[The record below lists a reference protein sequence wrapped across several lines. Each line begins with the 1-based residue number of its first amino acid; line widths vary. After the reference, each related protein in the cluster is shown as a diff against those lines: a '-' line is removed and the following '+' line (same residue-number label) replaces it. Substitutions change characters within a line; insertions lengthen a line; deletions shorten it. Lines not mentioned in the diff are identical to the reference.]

1 MENLFT
7 KEWLAT
13 NGLGGYASG
22 AVNGANTRQY
32 HGLLVAALV
41 PPTDRTVVV
50 AKIEERILMDG
61 QYHDIST
68 NQYPKVVFPDGGRY
82 LKGFDVDPTP
92 TWQYGDN
99 DWALRKN
106 VQMISGSNTTLLTYG
121 NCGKRPLVLE
131 LHPLYAYNDFHTTFH
146 EASCYNFFTEFHN
159 DHLKTYPKYGC
170 NPVFTGWTAGQYF
183 EARSWFKNIILS
195 KGKARGLGSVCD
207 YYRIGYL
214 VHELLPG
221 EELVMY
227 FTVEEDIVGKS
238 IEKIPSLADKK
249 YTWNQEKPAHGFF
262 HDLMVSGEQFLVNRK
277 STNSMSIIAGYHW
290 FTDWGRD
297 TMIAMRGLTIA
308 TGKKE
313 LSRSILNTFF
323 KSVDQGMIP
332 DRFPDNSK
340 DPVHYNTMD
349 ATLWLFVASY
359 DYHQKFGDN
368 EFLEDHIGI
377 LKNILDQHIAGAR
390 YNIQITKEGFIYGG
404 EPDVQLTWMDAIV
417 GGKVITP
424 RIGCP
429 LEVNALWYNALRI
442 YENFCQILE
451 LEIETCYL
459 ELINKFE
466 SYFTQFFTNA
476 QGTLYDV
483 IIPGI
488 SQDNSLRP
496 NQIYCLSLPFCIL
509 DTEQQKTIFETIE
522 NKLYTPYGLRTLDPD
537 HPEYKPNYE
546 GNQWSR
552 DHAYHQGTVW
562 PFLLHEYFQAYFKI
576 FGSSLNN
583 KKKVLLE
590 LEPLRQ
596 HFYKD
601 NGIHCI
607 SEIFNGS
614 GPQEGKGC
622 IHQAWS
628 VAAIIKL
635 YIDFGLD
642 KIEQEI
648 LSEQEQNLKKAKS
661 GI

>member
-1 MENLFT
+1 M
-7 KEWLAT
+7 AT

-32 HGLLVAALV
+32 HGLLVAALE

-50 AKIEERILMDG
+50 AKIEERVLIDG
-61 QYHDIST
+61 QYHNIST
-68 NQYPKVVFPDGGRY
+68 NQYPKVIFPDGGKY
-82 LKGFDVDPTP
+82 LKNFDVDPSP
-92 TWQYGDN
+92 TWQFADS
-99 DWALRKN
+99 DWDLRKN
-106 VQMISGSNTTLLTYG
+106 VQMISGSNTTVLTYNNNG
-121 NCGKRPLVLE
+121 NRPLVLE

-146 EASCYNFFTEFHN
+146 ETPCYNFFTEFNN
-159 DHLKTYPKYGC
+159 DHLKTYPEYGS
-170 NPVFTGWTAGQYF
+170 NPVYTGWSAGHYF
-183 EARSWFKNIILS
+183 EARCWFKNIILS

-214 VHELLPG
+214 VHELEPG
-221 EELVMY
+221 EDLILY
-227 FTVEEDIVGKS
+227 FTIEENIVTEG
-238 IEKIPSLADKK
+238 IEKTLSLNNKNSTGNK
-249 YTWNQEKPAHGFF
+249 ENLVPGFF
-262 HDLMVSGEQFLVNRK
+262 KDLMLSGEQFMVQRK
-277 STNSMSIIAGYHW
+277 STYSMSIIAGYHW

-313 LSRSILNTFF
+313 LSKSILNTFF

-332 DRFPDNSK
+332 DRFPDNAK

-359 DYHQKFGDN
+359 DYQKKFEDIA
-368 EFLEDHIGI
+368 FVKDHIEI

-390 YNIQITKEGFIYGG
+390 YNIHITEEGFIYGG
-404 EPDVQLTWMDAIV
+404 ECKVQLTWMDAIV

-424 RIGCP
+424 RVGCP
-429 LEVNALWYNALRI
+429 VEVNALWYNALKI
-442 YENFCQILE
+442 YENFCEILDIE
-451 LEIETCYL
+451 LESRYH
-459 ELINKFE
+459 ELIAKFE
-466 SYFTQFFTNA
+466 SNFTNFFINP
-476 QGTLYDV
+476 QGTLFDV

-488 SQDNSLRP
+488 SQDDTLRP
-496 NQIYCLSLPFCIL
+496 NQIYCLSLPFGVL
-509 DTEQQKTIFETIE
+509 DNDQQRCIFEAVE

-537 HPEYKPNYE
+537 SPEYKPNYE

-576 FGSSLNN
+576 YGTSTKN
-583 KKKVLLE
+583 KKKVMLE
-590 LEPLRQ
+590 LEPLRK
-596 HFYKD
+596 HFYQD

-614 GPQEGKGC
+614 EPQKGKGC
-622 IHQAWS
+622 IQQAWS

-642 KIEQEI
+642 KIEQE
-648 LSEQEQNLKKAKS
+648 EEPMPKYTFLKV
-661 GI
+661 